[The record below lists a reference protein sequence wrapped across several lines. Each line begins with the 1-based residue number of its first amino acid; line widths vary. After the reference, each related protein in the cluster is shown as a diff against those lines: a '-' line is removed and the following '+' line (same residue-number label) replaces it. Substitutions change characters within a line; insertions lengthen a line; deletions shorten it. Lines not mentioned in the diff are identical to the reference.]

1 MICKSCA
8 KQCGDCQQELLEA
21 VRDVETERQR
31 KNEIRMIEAM
41 HALSEMITILIK
53 HAKAAGVMV

>member
-1 MICKSCA
+1 MICEK
-8 KQCGDCQQELLEA
+8 CGRDDNELEGLLLT

-31 KNEIRMIEAM
+31 KNEIRMIESM
-41 HALSEMITILIK
+41 NALSEMITILIK